1 MGPAKP
7 PRLKVRLI
15 QLGTSNRLKQPSE
28 IKIST
33 CQSGLLVNSNICQ
46 SAPQISV
53 AGLTPTILIY
63 NNVYNSSAGSAE
75 YDGIHTELLYA
86 VPRFDDGESS

>member
-1 MGPAKP
+1 M
-7 PRLKVRLI
+7 
-15 QLGTSNRLKQPSE
+15 LGSSDIP
-28 IKIST
+28 
-33 CQSGLLVNSNICQ
+33 GHYYM
-46 SAPQISV
+46 
-53 AGLTPTILIY
+53 LTAVMTATILIY